1 MRSPLL
7 AAALAAFAA
16 GAAAHGQEIVE
27 VPVSKANVVL
37 PEDIFALP
45 PGQWFV
51 SKQVSQGN
59 EPCTPEACEAGFNS
73 GDLVVSV
80 EHAADYV
87 RVVAGFR
94 GCQGVAFQE
103 VETGMKPGS
112 GKRGQVS
119 RLIKDVV
126 KGAEKSCKA
135 KAPSVPKLDV
145 SSLFP
150 KPAA

>member
-1 MRSPLL
+1 MRRPLL
-7 AAALAAFAA
+7 GAFVALVA
-16 GAAAHGQEIVE
+16 GTAAHGQEIVE
-27 VPVSKANVVL
+27 VPASKANVAL

-51 SKQVSQGN
+51 AKQVTQGN

-80 EHAADYV
+80 EHAKEYV
-87 RVVAGFR
+87 RVLAGFR

-112 GKRGQVS
+112 GRRGEVS
-119 RLIKDVV
+119 ALIKAVV
-126 KGAEKSCKA
+126 KGAAKSCKV

-150 KPAA
+150 KA